1 MKNKKNQ
8 NNKSF
13 IENLIILVREFFIKL
28 TPKLDNFS
36 KNSLSY
42 IDKWKKKQSPTIL
55 KYTDKLL
62 RLVKILKDSMAPGFI
77 KTYKY
82 IKKIFINLKDAV
94 QLIGKIYRFISEIMF
109 KSFVKIKYYLKKT
122 YHFLQVL
129 FSPIVWIINFIW
141 SLRILIAIFLVI
153 FLVWNR
159 YAQSPSV
166 NIVDDDIRLTTTQM
180 SIGEI
185 SEFVKTSGK
194 IVPKREEKLYS
205 KIDLPLK
212 KVYVKYGDLVEEG
225 QLLLELDSD
234 IIQTEINTQKQKL
247 TVISKK
253 YEQALKKSSSNKK
266 LLEQGFISKDE
277 YELSLRLPEQILI
290 DKSNIELT
298 LKKLQAQ
305 LLNTRFV
312 SPIKGRV
319 DYIDP
324 GITEENAQRGGV
336 KIGIYKWFFTITSS
350 NDELN
355 LNLSIDGRDVSKV
368 KIGQEVMFRVDSF
381 KQRKFY
387 GEIVKII
394 EPLNL
399 KPHTNKAPVFY
410 ELIASIN
417 EKEVKL
423 KSGLSVDAEIKIQTK
438 TGIKRI
444 PRSALRFV
452 PPKDIVVKD
461 PPPNNATTLIVWIA
475 NKDNSISAIPIK
487 TGIKDNQFIEVPDD
501 TKISL
506 EDSIVIGAT
515 VPQTKKKGK
524 FALPQPKRY

>member
-82 IKKIFINLKDAV
+82 IRKIFINLKDAV
-94 QLIGKIYRFISEIMF
+94 PLIGKIYRFISEIMF

-253 YEQALKKSSSNKK
+253 YEQALKKSSSNKNF
-266 LLEQGFISKDE
+266 L
-277 YELSLRLPEQILI
+277 
-290 DKSNIELT
+290 
-298 LKKLQAQ
+298 
-305 LLNTRFV
+305 
-312 SPIKGRV
+312 
-319 DYIDP
+319 
-324 GITEENAQRGGV
+324 
-336 KIGIYKWFFTITSS
+336 
-350 NDELN
+350 
-355 LNLSIDGRDVSKV
+355 
-368 KIGQEVMFRVDSF
+368 
-381 KQRKFY
+381 
-387 GEIVKII
+387 
-394 EPLNL
+394 
-399 KPHTNKAPVFY
+399 NKASY
-410 ELIASIN
+410 QKMSMN
-417 EKEVKL
+417 
-423 KSGLSVDAEIKIQTK
+423 
-438 TGIKRI
+438 
-444 PRSALRFV
+444 
-452 PPKDIVVKD
+452 
-461 PPPNNATTLIVWIA
+461 
-475 NKDNSISAIPIK
+475 
-487 TGIKDNQFIEVPDD
+487 
-501 TKISL
+501 
-506 EDSIVIGAT
+506 
-515 VPQTKKKGK
+515 
-524 FALPQPKRY
+524 